1 MEIFNTW
8 LVQTPIA
15 HRGLHNEEL
24 PENSLG
30 AFELAINKGFA
41 IELDVHLLKDGNV
54 AVFHDDSLSR
64 MTGKDGYICNLK
76 TEDLNNYQL
85 LNSEYTIPTFDE
97 VLNLVDGKTPIL
109 IEIKNQDKVGELE
122 QKLVAKLRTYN
133 GKFAIQSF
141 NPYVLQW
148 FKNNAPEIYR
158 GQLSGYFKGQDLSFI
173 KKFAL
178 KRMLLNKKVSCPNF
192 IAYESKK
199 LPNRFVKRNKKL
211 PLIAWTVKTQEEYLR
226 VIKYCD
232 NVIFENFEPKI

>member
-8 LVQTPIA
+8 LVETPIA
-15 HRGLHNEEL
+15 HRGLHNEDT

-30 AFELAINKGFA
+30 AFEQAIDKGFA
-41 IELDVHLLKDGNV
+41 IELDVHLLKDGNI

-64 MTGKDGYICNLK
+64 MTGKDGYITNLTQK
-76 TEDLNNYQL
+76 DLKKYKL
-85 LNSEYTIPTFDE
+85 LDTEYTIPSFDE
-97 VLNLVDGKTPIL
+97 VLELINGKTPIL
-109 IEIKNQDKVGELE
+109 IEIKNTDKVGDLE
-122 QKLVAKLRTYN
+122 QKVLAKLRNYT

-141 NPYVLQW
+141 NPYVLEW
-148 FKNNAPEIYR
+148 FKQNAPEIYR

-178 KRMLLNKKVSCPNF
+178 KRMLLNKKVSQPNF
-192 IAYESKK
+192 ISYEAKK

-211 PLIAWTVKTQEEYLR
+211 PLLAWTVRTQEEYLR